1 MGVVRWAEDVF
12 ARVACKRHVDQLREE
27 FPHVG
32 AERER
37 GSGVLMP
44 SQAECLPGE
53 SGGTGSE
60 GRADAGCIEIV
71 PGTAKFS
78 AKEEFSIGMSCH
90 AITGRGSV
98 HPNPG
103 PSGFVGTAA

>member
-1 MGVVRWAEDVF
+1 M
-12 ARVACKRHVDQLREE
+12 CKRHVDQLREE

-60 GRADAGCIEIV
+60 RRADAGCVEIV
-71 PGTAKFS
+71 PGAAKFS
-78 AKEEFSIGMSCH
+78 QGGVQYWDVLPCHHKERQRSS
-90 AITGRGSV
+90 
-98 HPNPG
+98 
-103 PSGFVGTAA
+103 